1 MVPMAKKAKS
11 TKGAGGG
18 GGGTFADQVQDVPP
32 PPLTRGYP
40 PPVPLGAIMGQDHA
54 VSILRRAVTSDRV
67 HHAWIFHGPRGV
79 GKFTAALAFAALI
92 LDPTS
97 TPGLT
102 GEIEPDPEGR
112 VAKLLAAGTH
122 PDLHVIT
129 KELARYHEDRDV
141 REKKLITIPKEVVI
155 EHLIVPATKAPNVQ
169 NDAKVSKVFIVDE
182 AELMDRSLSN
192 APVQNSILKTL
203 EEPDGK
209 TVIILVTS
217 SPDRLLTTIRSRSQQ
232 VRFGR
237 LDATT
242 MKQWV
247 GKQDMSA
254 WGIDRD
260 ELAWLIDHAEGS
272 PGEMLSAREMGL
284 YSWYQALSPML
295 REAARG
301 KYSIGFGATFKKLI
315 AEYADGVVKD
325 DASES
330 KVVAN
335 REAASGVFRILSR
348 FYRDQLRSS
357 LPRSVDSSFHDMPCR
372 AIDAIRQAERLV
384 DAQVNLEFI
393 GEWLSGELVAAA
405 EPMPA

>member
-1 MVPMAKKAKS
+1 
-11 TKGAGGG
+11 
-18 GGGTFADQVQDVPP
+18 
-32 PPLTRGYP
+32 
-40 PPVPLGAIMGQDHA
+40 
-54 VSILRRAVTSDRV
+54 
-67 HHAWIFHGPRGV
+67 
-79 GKFTAALAFAALI
+79 
-92 LDPTS
+92 
-97 TPGLT
+97 
-102 GEIEPDPEGR
+102 
-112 VAKLLAAGTH
+112 
-122 PDLHVIT
+122 
-129 KELARYHEDRDV
+129 
-141 REKKLITIPKEVVI
+141 VI

-169 NDAKVSKVFIVDE
+169 NSAKISKVFIVDE
-182 AELMDRSLSN
+182 AELLDISLTKAHSQN
-192 APVQNSILKTL
+192 ALLKTL

-217 SPDRLLTTIRSRSQQ
+217 NPDRLLPTIRSRSQQ

-254 WGIDRD
+254 WGIDRE

-272 PGEMLSAREMGL
+272 PGEMLAAREMGL
-284 YSWYQALSPML
+284 YAWYQALSPML
-295 REAARG
+295 RESARG
-301 KYSIGFGATFKKLI
+301 KYSMGFGATFKKLI
-315 AEYADGVVKD
+315 AEYAEGVVKD

-357 LPRSVDSSFHDMPCR
+357 LPRSVDSSFHDMSCR